1 MKDIRIS
8 PSAEAALAD
17 ILEYSIERWGLS
29 KAEEY
34 KNQLLRRVRSAA
46 RAEPPHPMPCEILM
60 QGKRDAAGLLYC
72 REGRHFIILR
82 ETATRIDV
90 VEFIHQS
97 RDLDRLID
105 GLADSARKRN
115 SS

>member
-1 MKDIRIS
+1 MGI
-8 PSAEAALAD
+8 
-17 ILEYSIERWGLS
+17 S

-34 KNQLLRRVRSAA
+34 KNQLLGRVRSVA

-97 RDLDRLID
+97 RGLERLID
-105 GLADSARKRN
+105 EFTGSTRRSRAE
-115 SS
+115 